1 MRQILV
7 DELSFLERDN
17 IDSYLKRSLPAG
29 PIVGVYWLLLSPD
42 LLGPAQYEHDAC
54 APFAVSVVLEES
66 SLRVELLVRSQSNL
80 HCSCIAWSTPSQ
92 RQFILDFV
100 DRLLAEEFIR
110 V

>member
-17 IDSYLKRSLPAG
+17 IDSYLKRTLPAG
-29 PIVGVYWLLLSPD
+29 PIIGVYWLLLPPD
-42 LLGPAQYEHDAC
+42 LLGPAQYEHDSC
-54 APFAVSVVLEES
+54 APFAVSVVLEEA
-66 SLRVELLVRSQSNL
+66 SLRVEFLVRSQSNL
-80 HCSCIAWSTPSQ
+80 HCSCIAWATPTQ

>member
-7 DELSFLERDN
+7 DELSFLERDTL
-17 IDSYLKRSLPAG
+17 DSYLKRTLPAG
-29 PIVGVYWLLLSPD
+29 PITGVFWLMMPPD
-42 LLGPAQYEHDAC
+42 LLGPAQYEHESC
-54 APFAVSVVLEES
+54 APFAVSVVLEDN

-80 HCSCIAWSTPSQ
+80 HCSCIAWATPSQ

-100 DRLLAEEFIR
+100 DRMLAEEFIS